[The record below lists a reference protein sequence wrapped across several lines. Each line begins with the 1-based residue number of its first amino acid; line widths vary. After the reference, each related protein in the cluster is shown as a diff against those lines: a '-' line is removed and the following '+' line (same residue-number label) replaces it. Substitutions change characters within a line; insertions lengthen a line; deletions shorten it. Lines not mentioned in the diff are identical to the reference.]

1 MPPITNEK
9 SVSTSEGMV
18 GKRCTLYRG
27 TLEKDECGLHG
38 SIFQSIIKVHYNKCT
53 CFPQK
58 SIKRNTFSDGLSEKD
73 FFLAQ
78 NETINQSEGK
88 KKTIELSEPN
98 TNQPPDGQL

>member
-1 MPPITNEK
+1 MPSITNET

-18 GKRCTLYRG
+18 GKRCTFYRG

-58 SIKRNTFSDGLSEKD
+58 NIKRNTFSDGLSEKD
-73 FFLAQ
+73 FFGPKLGYKSR
-78 NETINQSEGK
+78 TGK
-88 KKTIELSEPN
+88 KKTKK
-98 TNQPPDGQL
+98 Q